1 MPPMTRT
8 GSQEFAFLS
17 RLIGSPPSH
26 GSLALNQLCGLD
38 SNGNGT
44 YTTEGITKLC
54 EAVQGSAVTSLK
66 CATTPTA

>member
-1 MPPMTRT
+1 MTRT
-8 GSQEFAFLS
+8 GSREFAFLS